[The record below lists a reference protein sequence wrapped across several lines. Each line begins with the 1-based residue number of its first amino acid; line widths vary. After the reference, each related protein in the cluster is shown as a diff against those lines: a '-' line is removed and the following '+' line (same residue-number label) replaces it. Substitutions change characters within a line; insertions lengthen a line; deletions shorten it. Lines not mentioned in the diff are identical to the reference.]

1 MGPGDSVSN
10 VSDRR
15 SSLLDATIREIA
27 THGTRGMR
35 VERVAKLARVSP
47 ALIYHHF
54 GDRSSLLRAALVHI
68 GEVSGAYTAP
78 RSDRATGREQLL
90 AVIAAE
96 VQDDDSIRHTSTA
109 WSELRNSAIF
119 DDDLRVSFAE
129 VVDEWVHDLADLV
142 EQGQRDG
149 SIDPSLDPLT
159 VGTQLSS
166 LAEGISGRWL
176 CGQMDAESARA
187 LLNNTAA
194 AILGPATT

>member
-1 MGPGDSVSN
+1 
-10 VSDRR
+10 
-15 SSLLDATIREIA
+15 
-27 THGTRGMR
+27 
-35 VERVAKLARVSP
+35 
-47 ALIYHHF
+47 
-54 GDRSSLLRAALVHI
+54 VHI